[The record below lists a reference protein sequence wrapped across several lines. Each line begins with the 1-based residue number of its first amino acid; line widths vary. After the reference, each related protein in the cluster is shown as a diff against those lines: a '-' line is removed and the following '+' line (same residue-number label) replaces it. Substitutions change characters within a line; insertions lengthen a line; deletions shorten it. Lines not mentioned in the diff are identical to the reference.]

1 MNCARK
7 QSGLSLVST
16 MIGLALSL
24 GLIATLTAAL
34 LELHQNVRIAVDRAD
49 TLDRARFVTALLADA
64 VRWAGVPPMTRIDGT
79 PLSTDVMTSQMGG
92 WVAPVAGDAVAVS
105 TLLADSAAA
114 LANGAAAEFDLCGFS
129 DTPFNPFWPAIGL
142 IDVDADGSVSQAAC
156 MNSWNLLPGSQ
167 LIFVDSLRPCA
178 QACAPALPA
187 WLLLS
192 PGCDFLFSKS
202 QPEVRRVLSYELPTD
217 CSRETAAAV
226 LDRQLFFVRDYA
238 WQKGDGIPAL
248 MLKRWLAETPA
259 RWSHSE
265 MLAAGVSALRMA
277 LIHAAEVLPACVD
290 DLHCSSRQPPLGLA
304 MSLLVRGWVSD
315 SSHTMQTP
323 RTMLGATAGAF
334 NDGIYRLQIERT
346 MLRNTVTLVRP
357 E

>member
-1 MNCARK
+1 MNRVRK

-24 GLIATLTAAL
+24 GLIATLTTAL

-79 PLSTDVMTSQMGG
+79 PLSIDAMTFQMSD
-92 WVAPVAGDAVAVS
+92 WLAPLAGDAVAVS
-105 TLLADSAAA
+105 TMLAD
-114 LANGAAAEFDLCGFS
+114 GAAAEFDLCALS
-129 DTPFNPFWPAIGL
+129 DTAVNPLWPAIGL
-142 IDVDADGSVSQAAC
+142 AAVGADGSVSQAAC
-156 MNSWNLLPGSQ
+156 MNSWHLLPGSQ

-202 QPEVRRVLSYELPTD
+202 QPEVRRVSSYELPAD

-259 RWSHSE
+259 RWSRAE
-265 MLAAGVSALRMA
+265 MLAAGVSALRVA

-290 DLHCSSRQPPLGLA
+290 DPHCLSRQPPLGLA

-323 RTMLGATAGAF
+323 RAMLGETAGAF
-334 NDGIYRLQIERT
+334 NDGFYRLQIERT
-346 MLRNTVTLVRP
+346 MLRNMVTQLAPP